1 MTFNIISL
9 KGEPSV
15 IEDRAHSSI
24 LSTVNQYIND
34 NLHPPVHA
42 ITGVDI
48 KMTSVSKTVSTITGV
63 RQFTYTGVAYI
74 TYTQE
79 TEEERVDRVK
89 AEVKHLKAIG
99 VWPEDQA
106 SIPWYKKIFKR
117 NKKETE

>member
-34 NLHPPVHA
+34 NLHPPVHT

-79 TEEERVDRVK
+79 TEEECVDRVK

-99 VWPEDQA
+99 KWPEDQA